1 MKSSW
6 RGHSDSCV
14 RIISIYMI
22 PTGVPEICG
31 NALFA
36 KEPQGQGQFQADTPP
51 GSTSGVAGT
60 PDSTLVFDA
69 HSRMMIHGMV
79 THRRRMTWQQNN
91 NLVKWE
97 VCFRERPHG
106 REQQGP
112 PTQPSYSETSSQF
125 KAGMFGPVTAKRE
138 PESRIFI
145 AGIYIR
151 A

>member
-69 HSRMMIHGMV
+69 HSRMMMHGSSTIQARPLYHINLALIHRGMV
-79 THRRRMTWQQNN
+79 THRRCMTWQQNN
-91 NLVKWE
+91 NLVKWQ
-97 VCFRERPHG
+97 VCFCLLY
-106 REQQGP
+106 
-112 PTQPSYSETSSQF
+112 TSPSPRDGLLSRMPSS
-125 KAGMFGPVTAKRE
+125 A
-138 PESRIFI
+138 
-145 AGIYIR
+145 
-151 A
+151 